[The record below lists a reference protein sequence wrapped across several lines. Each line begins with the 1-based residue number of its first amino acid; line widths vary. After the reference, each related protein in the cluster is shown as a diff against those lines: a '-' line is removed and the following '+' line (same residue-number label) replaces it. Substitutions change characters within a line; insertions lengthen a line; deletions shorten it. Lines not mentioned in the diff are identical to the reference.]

1 MLKVTSPDV
10 PPPDKPVPAVTPVM
24 SPGLGDTHSSPVAVA
39 LLTARIYPLVEAT
52 VKAEGVDAAVA
63 DTIAPL
69 PVQAALSTK
78 LDVSGATSCQALP
91 E

>member
-1 MLKVTSPDV
+1 
-10 PPPDKPVPAVTPVM
+10 M
-24 SPGLGDTHSSPVAVA
+24 SPGLGATHSSPVDVA

-52 VKAEGVDAAVA
+52 VRAEGVEAAVA
-63 DTIAPL
+63 ETIAPL

-78 LDVSGATSCQALP
+78 LDVSGATNCQALP